1 MYTDNSSFMVLYTN
15 DLEKTRNFYDF
26 IKVRLIEEEES
37 KLVYRLGDYELH
49 FILSYSEIIESYR
62 YTSKGN
68 LGQGI
73 LMYVGSS
80 NIVKTRELILRTN
93 PKNITEI
100 VPNHW
105 ESKEFL
111 FEDPNGYKF
120 VVYEDLDIYS

>member
-1 MYTDNSSFMVLYTN
+1 MFTDNSSFTVLYTN
-15 DLEKTRNFYDF
+15 DLEKTRNFYDQ

-49 FILSYSEIIESYR
+49 FILSSSEAIESYR
-62 YTSKGN
+62 YSSNGN

-80 NIVKTRELILRTN
+80 NIVKSRDSIMNARPL
-93 PKNITEI
+93 NITEI
-100 VPNHW
+100 VQNHW

-120 VVYEDLDIYS
+120 VVYEDLDI